1 MATSLCSLHI
11 LLFIKIIVI
20 RKKKKRDLLLIFFFN
35 MKYLRRLYKDTS
47 KQGKIV
53 AFLRNWSVKI
63 TLILFYLPFVVMTMV
78 STLPRQFRISLEIKK
93 VIINALRVL

>member
-1 MATSLCSLHI
+1 MFSPY

-20 RKKKKRDLLLIFFFN
+20 RKKKKTGSIVDIFFFN

-47 KQGKIV
+47 KQGKIL
-53 AFLRNWSVKI
+53 AFLRNWFVKM
-63 TLILFYLPFVVMTMV
+63 TLMLFYLLFVVMTMV
-78 STLPRQFRISLEIKK
+78 STLPRQFRLSLEIKK